1 MHELHKL
8 NSSAGLPR
16 ATAALEPDA
25 HCLYLGAGRNLMTKK
40 INQPNKRI
48 LRALEIVEWAGLLV
62 ITIATVV
69 AIGQEVRVMLEA
81 RQVLLEDILLLFIY
95 LEILTMAGLYFK
107 SGKLP
112 LRYPLYIAMVAIA
125 RYIIIGMKQMDGLTM
140 LALAGSILVLA
151 LAVMAIRFGHIRFP
165 YRED

>member
-1 MHELHKL
+1 M
-8 NSSAGLPR
+8 P
-16 ATAALEPDA
+16 
-25 HCLYLGAGRNLMTKK
+25 KK
-40 INQPNKRI
+40 TNQPNQRI

-165 YRED
+165 YRDD

>member
-1 MHELHKL
+1 M
-8 NSSAGLPR
+8 P
-16 ATAALEPDA
+16 
-25 HCLYLGAGRNLMTKK
+25 KK
-40 INQPNKRI
+40 INQPNQRI

-62 ITIATVV
+62 ITIATVM

-151 LAVMAIRFGHIRFP
+151 LAVMAIRFGHIRLP
-165 YRED
+165 YRDD